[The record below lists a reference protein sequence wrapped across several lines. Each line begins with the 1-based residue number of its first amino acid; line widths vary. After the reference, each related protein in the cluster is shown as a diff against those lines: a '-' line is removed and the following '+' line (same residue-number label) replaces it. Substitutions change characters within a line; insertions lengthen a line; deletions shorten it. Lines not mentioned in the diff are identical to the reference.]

1 MNKVWFARG
10 KITHWFLER
19 KGYIALALLIIV
31 LVAFL
36 GWLLIGVTILTINE
50 GECSRHGFPEASVW
64 GWNNVTCYRFE
75 EGSTV
80 ARPLDW
86 VKLHCDEF
94 GRCDKE

>member
-1 MNKVWFARG
+1 MKTVWFARG

-19 KGYIALALLIIV
+19 KGNIAFSLFIIV
-31 LVAFL
+31 MVAFL
-36 GWLLIGVTILTINE
+36 VLILVAGTISSTKE
-50 GECSRHGFPEASVW
+50 AECSRHGFPEASVW
-64 GWNNVTCYRFE
+64 GWNDVTCYRFE

-80 ARPLDW
+80 ACPLDW